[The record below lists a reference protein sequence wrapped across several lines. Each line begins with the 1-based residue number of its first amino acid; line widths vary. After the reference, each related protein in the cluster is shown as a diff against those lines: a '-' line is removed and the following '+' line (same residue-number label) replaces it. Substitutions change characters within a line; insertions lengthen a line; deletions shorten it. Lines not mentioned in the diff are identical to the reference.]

1 MLLSHKTSVRLNC
14 DYENILGHMCYA
26 AYKLWNVCNYERYHY
41 KELGLSEYPDW
52 YYQKKAHK
60 ADLWYKQLPSQTAQ
74 EVCKLLDK
82 SWKSFFALKKSGG
95 IEHPNPPRFKHDK
108 MVITYMQNAIVHENG
123 SARIRLS
130 LPKQLKEYMKMKYQI
145 NEQFLYLENKLF
157 RDIDVIKQIKLY
169 PPRKGKCEIIIIY
182 EIVDRAQVPDNGHYL
197 SVDLGLHNL
206 FTCYDS
212 ENGGSF
218 IIGRKYLSICH
229 YYDKRIAKVQAQWYS
244 QQAKKG
250 VKYPKSSKQ
259 IRRLHNRKNN
269 TVKDYL
275 HKTTRYLV
283 NYCKEQELSKVVI
296 GDIKN
301 IRKNRNLGAV
311 TNQKLHGLPYEKI
324 YGMLEYKFA
333 MEGIELIRWN
343 EAYTSQCSP
352 YAPEVSKKYAEK
364 KNRRRRGLYKEGETI
379 FNADAVGA
387 YNILKKYQMQYGKIR
402 KMPVSGL
409 SQIQVQKVAV

>member
-60 ADLWYKQLPSQTAQ
+60 EDLWYKQLPSQTAQ

-95 IEHPNPPRFKHDK
+95 IEHPNPPRFKQDK

-130 LPKQLKEYMKMKYQI
+130 LPKQLKEYMKMEYQI

-157 RDIDVIKQIKLY
+157 RDIDVIKQIRLY
-169 PPRKGKCEIIIIY
+169 PPRKGKCEMIIIY
-182 EIVDRAQVPDNGHYL
+182 EIGARTQKADNDHYL
-197 SVDLGLHNL
+197 SIDLGLHNL

-212 ENGGSF
+212 ENGASF

-229 YYDKRIAKVQAQWYS
+229 YYNKRIAKVQAQWYN
-244 QQAKKG
+244 QQVKKC

-259 IRRLHNRKNN
+259 IRRLYNRKNR
-269 TVKDYL
+269 D
-275 HKTTRYLV
+275 
-283 NYCKEQELSKVVI
+283 
-296 GDIKN
+296 
-301 IRKNRNLGAV
+301 LGAV

-324 YGMLEYKFA
+324 Y
-333 MEGIELIRWN
+333 
-343 EAYTSQCSP
+343 
-352 YAPEVSKKYAEK
+352 
-364 KNRRRRGLYKEGETI
+364 
-379 FNADAVGA
+379 
-387 YNILKKYQMQYGKIR
+387 
-402 KMPVSGL
+402 
-409 SQIQVQKVAV
+409 